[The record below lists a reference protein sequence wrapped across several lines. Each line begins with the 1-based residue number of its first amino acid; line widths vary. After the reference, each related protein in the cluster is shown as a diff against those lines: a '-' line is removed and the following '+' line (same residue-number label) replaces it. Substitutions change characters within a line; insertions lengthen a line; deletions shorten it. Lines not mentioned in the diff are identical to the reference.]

1 MKKIVLISIATL
13 FFTGCS
19 DKNNYNAAVLAELSR
34 DQKVEDAKEY
44 NVPQDKMADCIVE
57 ASAKN
62 MDGIFAFDPAR
73 LTAYRNY
80 TKMLTLTQ
88 SEDPKKT
95 LDELREAFGSAKNL
109 MEARNNYTESE
120 LECLTLFVAN
130 TNTEDK
136 PESKK

>member
-34 DQKVEDAKEY
+34 DQKVEGAKEY

-136 PESKK
+136 TESKK

>member
-34 DQKVEDAKEY
+34 DQKVEGAKEY

>member
-1 MKKIVLISIATL
+1 
-13 FFTGCS
+13 
-19 DKNNYNAAVLAELSR
+19 
-34 DQKVEDAKEY
+34 
-44 NVPQDKMADCIVE
+44 
-57 ASAKN
+57 
-62 MDGIFAFDPAR
+62 
-73 LTAYRNY
+73 
-80 TKMLTLTQ
+80 MLTLTQ

-136 PESKK
+136 TESKK

>member
-1 MKKIVLISIATL
+1 MKKIVLISIVTL
-13 FFTGCS
+13 MFTGCS

-34 DQKVEDAKEY
+34 DQKVEGAKEY

-136 PESKK
+136 TESKK

>member
-13 FFTGCS
+13 MFTGCS

-34 DQKVEDAKEY
+34 DQKVEGAKEY

-136 PESKK
+136 TESKK